1 MKAQKWRSRE
11 DPLRSISVFT
21 GFSLGFH
28 RTLHDNP
35 RQLLHN
41 RIGSHFLSTGD
52 DAMRVTWAVVGLV
65 LICLSK
71 TSCGVEPQAPLPA
84 GQLVREVVYNE
95 LNDHQ
100 KHGYWSYWIERRS
113 QQGTR
118 RVEQLET
125 PEGPVDRLTLEN
137 GRPLCVAQQNE
148 EASRLERLL
157 HSPEEQQKRRQEYAE
172 DENRIGRILALL
184 PDAFVYEYAGA
195 ENGSYRLKFHP
206 NPDYPARS
214 IEARIFHA
222 MSGELWVDAR
232 SKRLARLEGHVEE
245 NVDFGY
251 GILGRL
257 YKGGWFRL
265 VRTQVSATDWKTA
278 QLEVHMNG
286 RALLVKSFAKETSE
300 TRGGFVQAPE
310 GMNLEQGIIYL
321 KSSENRAL
329 LATPATLVW
338 HP

>member
-1 MKAQKWRSRE
+1 
-11 DPLRSISVFT
+11 
-21 GFSLGFH
+21 
-28 RTLHDNP
+28 
-35 RQLLHN
+35 
-41 RIGSHFLSTGD
+41 
-52 DAMRVTWAVVGLV
+52 
-65 LICLSK
+65 
-71 TSCGVEPQAPLPA
+71 
-84 GQLVREVVYNE
+84 VVYNE

-100 KHGYWSYWIERRS
+100 KHGYWNYWIERRN

-118 RVEQLET
+118 REEQLET
-125 PEGPVDRLTLEN
+125 PEGPVNHLTLEN
-137 GRPLCVAQQNE
+137 GRPLCVAEQNAE
-148 EASRLERLL
+148 EARLERLL
-157 HSPEEQQKRRQEYAE
+157 HSPAEQEQRRREYAE
-172 DENRIGRILALL
+172 DESRIGRILALL
-184 PDAFVYEYAGA
+184 PDAFLYEYAGE

-232 SKRLARLEGHVEE
+232 SKRLARLEGRVEE

-300 TRGGFVQAPE
+300 VRGGFTPAPA
-310 GMNLEQGIIYL
+310 GMNLEQGIIFL
-321 KSSENRAL
+321 KMSENRAV
-329 LATPATLVW
+329 LATPTSFVS
-338 HP
+338 HR